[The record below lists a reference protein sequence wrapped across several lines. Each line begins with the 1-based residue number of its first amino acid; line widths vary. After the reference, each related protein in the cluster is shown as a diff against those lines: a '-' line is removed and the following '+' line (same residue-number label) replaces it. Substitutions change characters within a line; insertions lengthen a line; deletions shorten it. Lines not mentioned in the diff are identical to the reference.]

1 MPSLFLSSALIGL
14 LMFGFGTPDPRCENH
29 PELRRCQPAVTY
41 APIGIVGCSN
51 TEDAIENDGGYLT
64 QSDEDL
70 LGNSATGGAT
80 LARWD
85 WSKRNY
91 WELYDRYRPPEG
103 YQAVWWQLC
112 VRTRE
117 GPDHE
122 GQMDSVLAQI
132 YERDPGVPV
141 YVSWVNHYTFNACRQ
156 VDWGAEDRLLD
167 YATSLGLLTGPWLGP
182 LNESQVVDD
191 NCHPNQAGWSLLGS
205 QLVDFFDS

>member
-14 LMFGFGTPDPRCENH
+14 LMFGFGTPDPRCEQR
-29 PELRRCQPAVTY
+29 PELRRCQPTIT
-41 APIGIVGCSN
+41 APVGVVGCSN
-51 TEDAIENDGGYLT
+51 TEDAVENDGGYLT

-70 LGNSATGGAT
+70 LAGSASGGGS
-80 LARWD
+80 LAHWD
-85 WSKRNY
+85 KAGSSY
-91 WELYDRYRPPEG
+91 WRIYDKWRPVEG
-103 YQAVWWQLC
+103 YEAVWWQLC

-167 YATSLGLLTGPWLGP
+167 YAASLGLMTGPWLGP
-182 LNESQVVDD
+182 LNQSQVVDD

-205 QLVDFFDS
+205 QLVEFFDN